1 MAIPLSRFTFTCGP
15 APFFYIYPMADFD
28 PQVAHPTLSAE
39 QLGLLEPFGEVQA
52 TAPGD
57 VLFRTGDT
65 EYPWVVI
72 LEGEVDIVSNIGED
86 TQGEVLAT
94 RHGGQFLGEL
104 SLLTGQT
111 AFLMARVRTGGSVR
125 IIPAVE
131 LRQIVARVPQLSELI
146 LNAFLLR
153 REILQG
159 NGAVAGLQIV
169 GSRFSPDT
177 QRLRAFAARN
187 QLPHRWV
194 DLEED
199 RGAESLLCAF
209 GVQPEDTPIVIFQGR
224 EVLRNPSNGDLTRR
238 LGLNRAV
245 TSGEAVDLLVVGAG
259 PAGLAAAVYGASE
272 GLNTLTLESISTGG
286 QAGTS
291 SRIENYLGFPAGL
304 SGAELAS
311 RAVVQAQKFG
321 ARIVVSR
328 TAVQLRAEEDHFAVE
343 LDCDQCIQARSVI
356 IATGARYRK
365 LPVPGLET
373 YEGRGVYYA
382 ATQTEA
388 RLCTGQDVVVVGG
401 GNSAGQAAIFLSG
414 AARHVYLLIRGKSLA
429 SSMSRYLIDRIDRSP
444 DITLLIH
451 SEISELHGE
460 QQLTGITVVQNQ
472 TGDRQRLE
480 ATNLFTFIGA
490 DPYTDWLSGTLA
502 LDAGGFILTGP
513 LLRQSGKAAEVYAAA
528 NRDPFLLETSIPGV
542 FAVGDVRSGSTK
554 RVATAV
560 GEGSAAVKF
569 VHEWLGLLQ

>member
-1 MAIPLSRFTFTCGP
+1 MPEFNPRI
-15 APFFYIYPMADFD
+15 
-28 PQVAHPTLSAE
+28 AHPTLDAR
-39 QLGLLEPFGEVQA
+39 QLSLLEPFGKVQE
-52 TAPGD
+52 TAVGE
-57 VLFRTGDT
+57 VLFAPGDT

-72 LEGEVDIVSNIGED
+72 LNGAVSIVSQSQEKEEELD
-86 TQGEVLAT
+86 V
-94 RHGGQFLGEL
+94 RHDGQFLGEL

-111 AFLMARVRTGGSVR
+111 AFLTARVETAGRVR
-125 IIPAVE
+125 IIPAAQ
-131 LRQIVARVPQLSELI
+131 LREIVATLPALSELI
-146 LNAFLLR
+146 LNSFLMR

-169 GSRFSPDT
+169 GSRYSPDT

-194 DLEED
+194 DVEED
-199 RGAESLLCAF
+199 REAEQLLCYF
-209 GVQPEDTPIVIFQGR
+209 RVQPGETPIVIYQG
-224 EVLRNPSNGDLTRR
+224 EDVLRNPSNGELTRR
-238 LGLNRAV
+238 LGLNRTV
-245 TSGEAVDLLVVGAG
+245 TTGEAVDLLVIGAG

-272 GLNTLTLESISTGG
+272 GLQTLTLESISTGG

-304 SGAELAS
+304 SGAELAN

-328 TAVQLRAEEDHFAVE
+328 TAISLRAEEEHFAVE
-343 LDCDQCIQARSVI
+343 LDCDQCLQARSVI
-356 IATGARYRK
+356 VATGARYRK
-365 LPVPGLET
+365 LTVPRLEHF
-373 YEGRGVYYA
+373 EGRGVYYA

-401 GNSAGQAAIFLSG
+401 GNSAGQAAIFLAG
-414 AARHVYLLIRGKSLA
+414 AARHVYLLIRGESLA

-444 DITLLIH
+444 DITLLNH
-451 SEISELHGE
+451 TEVSELHGE
-460 QQLTGITVVQNQ
+460 EQLSGMTVVRNQ
-472 TGDRQRLE
+472 TGARRKLE

-490 DPYTDWLSGTLA
+490 DPYTDWLRDTLA
-502 LDAGGFILTGP
+502 LDEGGFVLTGP
-513 LLRQSGKAAEVYAAA
+513 LLRQSGKAAGTYAAA
-528 NRDPFLLETSIPGV
+528 DRDPFLLETSMPGV